1 VVFESNILAAMSN
14 MMELKEE
21 EKLQEKKD
29 PKLILEEAR
38 RRLER
43 LHQLL
48 DRTITEKKALAGRSI

>member
-1 VVFESNILAAMSN
+1 